1 MGFTLI
7 HPRGKASTFQEENMA
22 EASVT
27 MPAGERRLYAR
38 KSSGLVRTI
47 GVFGAMVFGVHCISL
62 SSSGLIPFSWV
73 AGVWPGSSIIG
84 VLTVAMFLCLF
95 HAYTYSVIG
104 AAMPRSAADYTL
116 ASRVLSAPLAFAA
129 SWTLVIFSAMVAGA
143 LIAWIPKTAIPVFA
157 RTIGIIFNNQSM
169 LALADWSPTPT
180 GIIVIGSICTVI
192 TFITMILPT
201 RTILR
206 ILEVGFFLGL
216 FAWAILYFQLG
227 TAAPDAFP
235 AAWDR
240 FMGAG
245 SYAARIELAKANG
258 MVINPNVAIMTL
270 AGLIM
275 GFWIFY
281 GYYIPTF
288 FAGEVK
294 QADTTLIS
302 GSWASLLTTWA
313 IFVVAAILLQRLVP
327 LEWIAAESYLS
338 NVGYS
343 EGPTMPWITFYA
355 AILKPSF
362 PLILIVA
369 VAWVYTLINLA
380 QTYFFYCSRIIFAW
394 SFDRLIPEKVCYIH
408 PRLHSPIVAIAII
421 TLIAEIGVI
430 DAALGGVM
438 GAQLNFVFFAVATQL
453 VPVTAVTFFP
463 YLKPDLFENA
473 SAFVRRKLGKVPVIT
488 IVGLI
493 TLAYLIWMI
502 VASFLYPAVG
512 GRIGSGTLG
521 TLFGFFLSGILV
533 FYLARFY
540 RLRTE
545 GIDLKWTFQSIPPI

>member
-1 MGFTLI
+1 
-7 HPRGKASTFQEENMA
+7 MA
-22 EASVT
+22 EASVD
-27 MPAGERRLYAR
+27 MAAGERKLYAR

-84 VLTVAMFLCLF
+84 VLTVAMIFCLF
-95 HAYTYSVIG
+95 HAYTYAAIG
-104 AAMPRSAADYTL
+104 ASMPRSAADYTL
-116 ASRVLSAPLAFAA
+116 ASRTLNAPLAFAA
-129 SWTLVIFSAMVAGA
+129 SWTLVIFSAMVAGS

-157 RTIGIIFNNQSM
+157 RSIGIIFDNQSM

-180 GIIVIGSICTVI
+180 GIIVIGILCAAI
-192 TFITMILPT
+192 TYVTMIMPT

-216 FAWAILYFQLG
+216 LAWVIIFFQLG
-227 TAAPDAFP
+227 TTSADSFP

-245 SYAARIELAKANG
+245 SYAGRIELARANG
-258 MVINPNVAIMTL
+258 MITNPNVAIMTL

-294 QADTTLIS
+294 QADSTLIS
-302 GSWASLLTTWA
+302 GSWASLLSTWA

-355 AILKPSF
+355 NILRPSF

-369 VAWVYTLINLA
+369 IAWVYTLINLA

-394 SFDRLIPEKVCYIH
+394 SFDRLIPERVCYIH
-408 PRLHSPIVAIAII
+408 PTLHSPIVAITII
-421 TLIAEIGVI
+421 TVIAVIGVI

-438 GAQLNFVFFAVATQL
+438 GAQLNFVFFAVCTQL
-453 VPVTAVTFFP
+453 VPVLSMTLFP
-463 YLKPDLFENA
+463 YLKPDLFENS
-473 SAFVRRKLGKVPVIT
+473 SAFVRRKFGGVPVIT
-488 IVGLI
+488 IVGAI
-493 TLAYLIWMI
+493 TMGYLLWMI
-502 VASFLYPAVG
+502 IASFMFPAVG
-512 GRIGSGTLG
+512 GRIGSGTLL
-521 TLFGFFLSGILV
+521 TLAGFIISGLVV
-533 FYLARFY
+533 FYVARAY
-540 RLRTE
+540 RMRSE
-545 GIDLKWTFQSIPPI
+545 GIDIRWTFQSIPPI

>member
-1 MGFTLI
+1 
-7 HPRGKASTFQEENMA
+7 MA
-22 EASVT
+22 EMVV
-27 MPAGERRLYAR
+27 PAGAQGKKLYAR

-84 VLTVAMFLCLF
+84 VLTVAMFFCLF
-95 HAYTYSVIG
+95 HAYTYAVIG
-104 AAMPRSAADYTL
+104 ATMPRSAADYTL
-116 ASRVLSAPLAFAA
+116 ASRTLSAPLAFAA

-143 LIAWIPKTAIPVFA
+143 LIAWIPKTAIPVLF
-157 RTIGIIFNNQSM
+157 RTMGIVMNNQSY
-169 LALADWSPTPT
+169 LQFADWSVTSI
-180 GIIVIGSICTVI
+180 GIVVIGTICAVI

-216 FAWAILYFQLG
+216 LAWVILYFQLG
-227 TAAPDAFP
+227 AAAKDAFP
-235 AAWDR
+235 AAWDK

-245 SYAARIELAKANG
+245 SYAARIDLAKANG
-258 MVINPNVAIMTL
+258 MVINPNVAIMSL

-294 QADTTLIS
+294 QAENTLIS
-302 GSWASLLTTWA
+302 GSWASLLSTWA

-338 NVGYS
+338 NAGVA
-343 EGPTMPWITFYA
+343 EANPMPWITFYA
-355 AILKPSF
+355 AILKPQV
-362 PLILIVA
+362 ILLWIVA
-369 VAWVYTLINLA
+369 IAWVFTLINLA

-408 PRLHSPIVAIAII
+408 PTLNSPIIAIAII
-421 TLIAEIGVI
+421 TLIAEIGVL
-430 DAALGGVM
+430 DASGWLWPGSVM
-438 GAQLNFVFFAVATQL
+438 GAQLNFVFFAVCTQL
-453 VPVTAVTFFP
+453 VPVLAMTLFP
-463 YLKPDLFENA
+463 FTKPDLFENA
-473 SAFVRRKLGKVPVIT
+473 SAFVKRKFGKVPVIT
-488 IVGLI
+488 IVGAI
-493 TLAYLIWMI
+493 TLAYLLWMI
-502 VASFLYPAVG
+502 IASFLYPAVG
-512 GRIGSGTLG
+512 GRIGTGTLG
-521 TLFGFFLSGILV
+521 TLAGFIISGLIV
-533 FYLARFY
+533 FYAARAY
-540 RLRTE
+540 RMSKE
-545 GIDLKWTFQSIPPI
+545 GIDINWTFQSVPPI